1 MNLSRFS
8 RPPPWR
14 RLSPT
19 LVSLTLALCGVAPA
33 QTATSFTLEDA
44 LSRLEAAPSV
54 TAARLSVQTAQTNL
68 NAARTALG
76 LTVSVNGNA
85 GYTGAGTATADGAA
99 TASSLSGA
107 AGVNI
112 SLGLLPWSS
121 NQSGLQTAE
130 RGLALAQAKLN
141 ATQNSARLNVAQQY
155 LAAVLGAQDVDI
167 AGRTLALR
175 QRQLTVA
182 QTQQG
187 SGNATAG
194 NVLSAQA
201 AVQSAQGAGVQAS
214 ASLDAARRGLEAALG
229 SSVGDVTFS
238 TQPSENVTLPDVAVL
253 VAQARTIQ
261 SDVIQA
267 QNTLSA
273 AQETLTT
280 QQREAMLPDLTA
292 SVRYGPSGS
301 GGLTTALNLQQGTL
315 SAGYSLP
322 LGGNA
327 TGSSSRLSASI
338 TGSYVVY
345 SPAQKAQLSAA
356 DAGVSQAQL
365 SLNVAQQNA
374 ELDVR
379 IRYSTLQTGLITVQT
394 RVTAVQL
401 AQLALDTAQTR
412 LQAGT
417 GTADDVSA
425 AELDLAQAGR
435 DLLSARITAQTNL
448 IQLQNAAGGP
458 Q

>member
-1 MNLSRFS
+1 MHASGFL
-8 RPPPWR
+8 
-14 RLSPT
+14 RLSPWR
-19 LVSLTLALCGVAPA
+19 LISLTLALCTVASA
-33 QTATSFTLEDA
+33 QTAAPLTLDDA
-44 LSRLEAAPSV
+44 LARLDAAPSV
-54 TAARLSVQTAQTNL
+54 SAARLSVQTAQTNL

-107 AGVNI
+107 AGVNV

-121 NQSGLQTAE
+121 NGSGLSSAE
-130 RGLALAQAKLN
+130 RGLALAQARL
-141 ATQNSARLNVAQQY
+141 TDVQNSARLNVAQQY
-155 LAAVLGAQDVDI
+155 FAGVLATQDVDL
-167 AGRTLALR
+167 AARTLALR

-201 AVQSAQGAGVQAS
+201 AVQSAQGAGLQAA

-229 SSVGDVTFS
+229 SSVGDAAFS
-238 TQPSENVTLPDVAVL
+238 TQPPEAVTLPEVAVL
-253 VAQARTIQ
+253 VAQARVSRSEVVQ
-261 SDVIQA
+261 V
-267 QNTLSA
+267 QNNLGA
-273 AQETLTT
+273 AQDELTT
-280 QQREAMLPDLTA
+280 QQREATLPDLTA

-301 GGLTTALNLQQGTL
+301 GGLSTALNLQQGTV

-322 LGGNA
+322 LGNNSG
-327 TGSSSRLSASI
+327 SSRLSASI

-356 DAGVSQAQL
+356 DAGVTQAQL
-365 SLNVAQQNA
+365 SLQVAQQNV

-379 IRYSTLQTGLITVQT
+379 TRFSTLQTGLIAVQT
-394 RVTAVQL
+394 RATAVQV
-401 AQLALDTAQTR
+401 AELALQTAQTR
-412 LQAGT
+412 LTAGT
-417 GTADDVSA
+417 GTADEVSA
-425 AELDLAQAGR
+425 AELDLAGAGR
-435 DLLSARITAQTNL
+435 DLLAARITAQTNL
-448 IQLQNAAGGP
+448 LQLQNAAGGP

>member
-1 MNLSRFS
+1 MKLSQHPRFPP
-8 RPPPWR
+8 RPVA
-14 RLSPT
+14 L
-19 LVSLTLALCGVAPA
+19 LTLALCSAASA
-33 QTATSFTLEDA
+33 QTATTFTLEDA
-44 LSRLEAAPSV
+44 LSQLEAAPSV

-85 GYTGAGTATADGAA
+85 GYTNPSTGTAADGTATT

-107 AGVNI
+107 AGVNV

-121 NQSGLQTAE
+121 NGSGLSSAE
-130 RGLALAQAKLN
+130 RGLALAQVNLN
-141 ATQNSARLNVAQQY
+141 AAQNAARLNVAQQY
-155 LAAVLGAQDVDI
+155 LAAVLATQDVDI
-167 AGRTLALR
+167 AARTLALR

-194 NVLSAQA
+194 DVLSAQA
-201 AVQSAQGAGVQAS
+201 AVQSAEGAGVQAT

-229 SSVGDVTFS
+229 SSVGDVAFS
-238 TQPSENVTLPDVAVL
+238 TQPPETLALPDVAVL
-253 VAQARTIQ
+253 VAQARA
-261 SDVIQA
+261 SRSEVIQA
-267 QNTLSA
+267 QNTLAA
-273 AQETLTT
+273 AQETLNT
-280 QQREAMLPDLTA
+280 QQREASLPDLTA
-292 SVRYGPSGS
+292 SVRYGPGGS

-322 LGGNA
+322 LGNDA
-327 TGSSSRLSASI
+327 SASRLSASV

-356 DAGVSQAQL
+356 DAGVTQARL
-365 SLNVAQQNA
+365 SLQVAQQNA

-379 IRYSTLQTGLITVQT
+379 TRYSTLQTSLITVQT
-394 RVTAVQL
+394 RTTAVQV
-401 AQLALDTAQTR
+401 AQLALETAQTR

-425 AELDLAQAGR
+425 AELDLAGAGR
-435 DLLSARITAQTNL
+435 DLLAARITAQTNL

>member
-1 MNLSRFS
+1 MNPSRFS

-14 RLSPT
+14 GLSPT

-253 VAQARTIQ
+253 VAQARALQ

-322 LGGNA
+322 LGGSA
-327 TGSSSRLSASI
+327 TGTSRLSASI

>member
-1 MNLSRFS
+1 MNPSRFS

-19 LVSLTLALCGVAPA
+19 LVFLTLALCGVAPA

-322 LGGNA
+322 LGGSA
-327 TGSSSRLSASI
+327 TGTSRLSASI